1 MNRAS
6 GRSIGYWIFFGL
18 ILLAALVGILSQL
31 FIASQMRLT
40 GDDYCYNAVLSS
52 EGFWKMQ
59 RTSYTEV
66 SMYNGNRYALTL
78 FSGLFGLFPMWG
90 TPLLII
96 TSILLWLWGAA
107 GLIFELARRMDWQMK
122 KGEAFLLSAVLLN
135 FILVSA
141 PDLQQSLFWRSGMLP
156 YFLPLVGVVWLGWLV
171 LIIQKRSLPGW
182 FGVGLVWLLTL
193 LFSGFSESGTA
204 LLIGLWGIGFL
215 VSLILTARGR
225 KAAQSWLWLTGAGL
239 LGALIGLALLYYSP
253 STALRRVNLPDPLSI
268 PALINLLF
276 WNLKVFFWQAVM
288 RRTTYLVLPVL
299 LGLGLGIWLP
309 QWAKAQ
315 NKLRW
320 GRLIGSGA
328 SIVLTAGVL
337 IALVFLPGTYI
348 FADYPPPR
356 ALILAQFVMLLA
368 EILGGIWL
376 SELVKA
382 LLAVVIKGETARKV
396 SFAVLG
402 GVLIGTFLFAPIL
415 LVRATLPEIPRLRH
429 WSALWQDRHEQLIQA
444 GAANAAE
451 VHVVEL
457 DSIVNDIAELS
468 PDPGYWYNNCAEM
481 YYGID
486 AIYADQPG
494 W

>member
-1 MNRAS
+1 MNRES
-6 GRSIGYWIFFGL
+6 GRSTGYWIFFGM
-18 ILLAALVGILSQL
+18 IFLAAVAGIFSQL
-31 FIASQMRLT
+31 FVASQMRLT

-59 RTSYTEV
+59 RTSYMEV

-78 FSGLFGLFPMWG
+78 FSGLFGLFPGWG
-90 TPLLII
+90 APLLII
-96 TSILLWLWGAA
+96 TSILLWLWGGT
-107 GLIFELARRMDWQMK
+107 GLTLELARRIDWQMK
-122 KGEAFLLSAVLLN
+122 KREAFLLSAILMN
-135 FILVSA
+135 FLLVSA

-171 LIIQKRSLPGW
+171 FVLQRQSRPRW
-182 FGVGLVWLLTL
+182 FGIGLVWLLAL

-215 VSLILTARGR
+215 IALILTIRGR
-225 KAAQSWLWLTGAGL
+225 KAAYSWLWLTGAGL
-239 LGALIGLALLYYSP
+239 LGSLIGLALLYYSP

-268 PALINLLF
+268 PALINLLL
-276 WNLKVFFWQAVM
+276 WNLKVFFWQALM
-288 RRTTYLVLPVL
+288 RRTLYLVVPVL
-299 LGLGLGIWLP
+299 FGLGLGIWLP
-309 QWAKAQ
+309 QWPKAQ

-320 GRLIGSGA
+320 GRLIGAGA
-328 SIVLTAGVL
+328 GIILTASVL
-337 IALVFLPGTYI
+337 IALIFLPGTYI

-376 SELVKA
+376 SRLVKA
-382 LLAVVIKGETARKV
+382 LLAVIIKGEAARRV
-396 SFAVLG
+396 SFAILG
-402 GVLIGTFLFAPIL
+402 AMLIATFLFAPFL
-415 LVRATLPEIPRLRH
+415 LVKATLPEIPRLLH

-444 GAANAAE
+444 GAANADE

-468 PDPGYWYNNCAEM
+468 PDPDYWYNNCAEM